1 MTSTPRATG
10 EVWSERARLLCESHL
25 FGTVHGVTRENVSVR
40 EEPGP
45 GSSVSR
51 VRVGALMLVLEAL
64 NPFAFR
70 SPGPRA
76 RFHCAYCTLCRMD
89 AHICAFVPMFV
100 PMLSHL
106 QFCISP
112 LHTRS
117 HYVDFHA

>member
-51 VRVGALMLVLEAL
+51 VRVGA
-64 NPFAFR
+64 
-70 SPGPRA
+70 
-76 RFHCAYCTLCRMD
+76 
-89 AHICAFVPMFV
+89 
-100 PMLSHL
+100 
-106 QFCISP
+106 
-112 LHTRS
+112 
-117 HYVDFHA
+117 

>member
-51 VRVGALMLVLEAL
+51 VR
-64 NPFAFR
+64 
-70 SPGPRA
+70 RA
-76 RFHCAYCTLCRMD
+76 CWCF
-89 AHICAFVPMFV
+89 
-100 PMLSHL
+100 
-106 QFCISP
+106 
-112 LHTRS
+112 
-117 HYVDFHA
+117 

>member
-45 GSSVSR
+45 GSSVFR
-51 VRVGALMLVLEAL
+51 GCVLVLMLVLEAL

-89 AHICAFVPMFV
+89 
-100 PMLSHL
+100 MLTYVHSSPCSSPCCPI
-106 QFCISP
+106 CISP

-117 HYVDFHA
+117 LC